1 MTNDKNFTGV
11 FAIINASRKD
21 YKKTGLKNGLF
32 QALAKY

>member
-1 MTNDKNFTGV
+1 MQG
-11 FAIINASRKD
+11 INAEPLTASRKD